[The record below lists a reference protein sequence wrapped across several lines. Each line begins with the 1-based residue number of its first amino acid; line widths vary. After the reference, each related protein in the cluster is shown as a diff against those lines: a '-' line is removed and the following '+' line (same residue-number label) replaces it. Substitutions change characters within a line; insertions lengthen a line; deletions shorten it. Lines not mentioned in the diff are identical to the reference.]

1 MKTLYFEEVEEGD
14 ELPPIDLL
22 LTKDFVR
29 KYAKTA
35 GMDFPRFT
43 DDEGA
48 RQEGL
53 PGMIAPGVLS
63 MGLLARLIGEW
74 NQAAQITRIGTT
86 FRSPVLPDCAIHLLG
101 LSPKRMQ
108 SDIRLSVI
116 SGWRTMMENAG
127 SLARRPFCCQPG
139 TPSIQRVEQC
149 KKDDLAT

>member
-29 KYAKTA
+29 TYAKTA

-74 NQAAQITRIGTT
+74 KPSGADY
-86 FRSPVLPDCAIHLLG
+86 PDRHDV
-101 LSPKRMQ
+101 SQ
-108 SDIRLSVI
+108 S
-116 SGWRTMMENAG
+116 GPA
-127 SLARRPFCCQPG
+127 
-139 TPSIQRVEQC
+139 
-149 KKDDLAT
+149 

>member
-29 KYAKTA
+29 QYARTA
-35 GMDFPRFT
+35 SMDFPRFT

-48 RQEGL
+48 RREGL

-101 LSPKRMQ
+101 FVTQK
-108 SDIRLSVI
+108 DIEQHTAECDI
-116 SGWRTMMENAG
+116 WMENDDG
-127 SLARRPFCCQPG
+127 ERWVMG
-139 TPSIQRVEQC
+139 T
-149 KKDDLAT
+149 ATVVLPTRNS

>member
-1 MKTLYFEEVEEGD
+1 MKTIYFEDVEEGD
-14 ELPPIDLL
+14 ELPAIDML

-48 RQEGL
+48 RKEGL

-86 FRSPVLPDCAIHLLG
+86 FRSPVVPDCPLHLLG
-101 LSPKRMQ
+101 FVTQKDAEQ
-108 SDIRLSVI
+108 ATAECDI
-116 SGWRTMMENAG
+116 WMENDDG
-127 SLARRPFCCQPG
+127 ERWVIG
-139 TPSIQRVEQC
+139 TATVRLPTKDSEDAIQ
-149 KKDDLAT
+149 

>member
-1 MKTLYFEEVEEGD
+1 MKTVYFEDIEEGD

-29 KYAKTA
+29 KYAKTV

-48 RQEGL
+48 RKEGL

-63 MGLLARLIGEW
+63 MGLLARLISEW

-86 FRSPVLPDCAIHLLG
+86 FRSPVVPDCTIHLLG
-101 LSPKRMQ
+101 FVTQKDAERHIAEC
-108 SDIRLSVI
+108 DI
-116 SGWRTMMENAG
+116 WMENDDEERWAI
-127 SLARRPFCCQPG
+127 G
-139 TPSIQRVEQC
+139 TATVLLPT
-149 KKDDLAT
+149 KDA

>member
-1 MKTLYFEEVEEGD
+1 MKTVYFEDIEEGD

-29 KYAKTA
+29 KYAKTV

-48 RQEGL
+48 RKEGL

-63 MGLLARLIGEW
+63 MGLMARLISEW

-86 FRSPVLPDCAIHLLG
+86 FRSPVVPDCTIHLLG
-101 LSPKRMQ
+101 FVTQKDAERHIAEC
-108 SDIRLSVI
+108 DI
-116 SGWRTMMENAG
+116 WMENDDEERWAI
-127 SLARRPFCCQPG
+127 G
-139 TPSIQRVEQC
+139 TATVLLPT
-149 KKDDLAT
+149 KDA